1 MVVKDPRGT
10 AYYRMLG
17 LDLPFAGKTGTAQ
30 TGPGLQPHAWFIGYT
45 DDLANSGKPDIAIA
59 VILENQGEGSDW
71 AAPVFRG
78 IVQAYYYG
86 SIQTVPWFGPYDNL
100 YTPTPF
106 GGVPTRTPRAK
117 GRQPTPTP

>member
-1 MVVKDPRGT
+1 V
-10 AYYRMLG
+10 
-17 LDLPFAGKTGTAQ
+17 
-30 TGPGLQPHAWFIGYT
+30 QPHAWFVGYT
-45 DDLANSGKPDIAIA
+45 DDAANSGLPDIAIA

-86 SIQTVPWFGPYDNL
+86 SIQTVPWFGPFDNP

-106 GGVPTRTPRAK
+106 GGVPTKTPRPR